1 MVTGNTTVIKGDG
14 GVFNNKIKISQGTP
28 FSPFLFNSVMDELI
42 ECLEQSGVAQ
52 GNLNSAAGAT
62 SQGSV
67 SDNRACFTFSYPGP
81 FKCQA
86 CEHVEAVFAR
96 IVNHCTHHNVL
107 VNGLTCNICN
117 KHFRTVNAVASHF
130 THCRKVANSVPAP
143 ATVTPLDSEVT
154 VPAATSY
161 VCTACS
167 RTFSTFSGLRLHEK
181 RKHAS
186 TFVASSQRPKNHR
199 WSEHEMHDVRAT
211 LAKLEKTGSSSLAAL
226 AEELS
231 CLWQESISVNTAK
244 YLRKKALATESSEPK
259 APACTTQIID
269 CVDCSGSSSPRELKN
284 LMSYSSPI
292 SENQE
297 YTVGELDNF
306 NSGLLSALEDSL
318 TSNNTE
324 IEGDEDRKHYTD
336 GVASVLAT
344 LLRPNCDG
352 RNPPAPTNRRK
363 RLPPPARNRSERK
376 RCNYASFQSLFKR
389 DPKRIAAHLIKNQ
402 PLRNVSCPIDVAE
415 SALRQRLSQR
425 PGIDAAPFKFKRPP
439 NSECILSPISA
450 DEVTLHLKL
459 MSAETSAGLDGVQV
473 SHLRQCDPMCLA
485 KAFNCFLLA
494 RYIPP
499 QLKDCRTTLIPKTDN
514 PRPDADD
521 YRPITIASCIYR
533 LFSKIVTRRLENC
546 ISLHPRQKAFRS
558 GTDGAFDN
566 ITTLTTIVRDAHK
579 SGKELNIV
587 CVDLAKAFDTVNH
600 SSIDRALRMHG
611 LDANSRALIAQM
623 VTGSTTV
630 IKGDGGVLSHK
641 IEINQGVRQGD
652 PISPLLFNS
661 VMDELIE
668 RLEQSG
674 VGYKINN
681 TEVVT
686 LAFADDVTLV
696 SSSHRGMEKLLSITH
711 DFINER
717 GLKLNIRKCKG
728 IRFVR
733 TPKTKSL
740 VQDTSKAFKVRG
752 SGEESSCIPMAGPG
766 EFIKILGVPIAPN
779 GKPSFDIDT
788 LEGTLERIRKAP
800 LKPAQKL
807 AIVRDYLIPSLEY
820 KLGVPGVGRRVL
832 DEVDASIRQTVK
844 RFLHLPHTG
853 MNSMFLTMPIK
864 DGGLGLRSLRTQH
877 LARVAV
883 GTNSMMSSADPTSH
897 TIASM
902 PQHQKPLHAAL
913 QHFSVPAATKDALKK
928 GKRQL
933 LCAEIAELTETY
945 QGSCLPT
952 FRKRPVGNSWL
963 SGLNGMRSRDFI
975 TGLKLRFGVI
985 ETRSQKWRGRTPQ
998 NPAVLL
1004 CRHCGHSTGKRET
1017 AAHISQKCPQTK
1029 NLNIQRHNKIV
1040 HLVAEHARREGF
1052 TVHVE
1057 HALKSDG
1064 QVYKPDLI
1072 LTKGNAAH
1080 VLDVAVPWE
1089 TGTDMHEH
1097 HERKV
1102 TKYCMISDDVKAHF
1116 GVDSCTV
1123 GAIVVGARSSWCAS
1137 NKTTLKACNTHFT
1150 KRFKRLLCRVALEG
1164 TCRPLLSALE
1174 HFAVPAATKSAIRED
1189 KQNLL
1194 REEIGQ
1200 LSETY
1205 RSSCLPSF
1213 KKASLVNSWLRGTSG
1228 MRSRDYIAGLKL
1240 RFGVIKTRSQKWRG

>member
-1 MVTGNTTVIKGDG
+1 
-14 GVFNNKIKISQGTP
+14 
-28 FSPFLFNSVMDELI
+28 
-42 ECLEQSGVAQ
+42 
-52 GNLNSAAGAT
+52 
-62 SQGSV
+62 
-67 SDNRACFTFSYPGP
+67 
-81 FKCQA
+81 
-86 CEHVEAVFAR
+86 
-96 IVNHCTHHNVL
+96 
-107 VNGLTCNICN
+107 
-117 KHFRTVNAVASHF
+117 
-130 THCRKVANSVPAP
+130 
-143 ATVTPLDSEVT
+143 
-154 VPAATSY
+154 
-161 VCTACS
+161 
-167 RTFSTFSGLRLHEK
+167 
-181 RKHAS
+181 
-186 TFVASSQRPKNHR
+186 
-199 WSEHEMHDVRAT
+199 MHDVRAI
-211 LAKLEKTGSSSLAAL
+211 LAKLEKTGSLSLAKL
-226 AEELS
+226 ADELS

-244 YLRKKALATESSEPK
+244 YLRKKALATESSLPG
-259 APACTTQIID
+259 ALTCTSPQTAD
-269 CVDCSGSSSPRELKN
+269 CVDCISSNSPRELKKLTGDGGETIGEGWETPKALKTPEIPN
-284 LMSYSSPI
+284 ESS
-292 SENQE
+292 
-297 YTVGELDNF
+297 
-306 NSGLLSALEDSL
+306 
-318 TSNNTE
+318 
-324 IEGDEDRKHYTD
+324 DEDRKHYTD
-336 GVASVLAT
+336 GVASVLAA
-344 LLRPNCDG
+344 LLRPNCDS

-376 RCNYASFQSLFKR
+376 RSNYASFQSLFRR

-402 PLRNVSCPIDVAE
+402 PLRN
-415 SALRQRLSQR
+415 R
-425 PGIDAAPFKFKRPP
+425 PGIDAAPFKSKRPP
-439 NSECILSPISA
+439 NTECILFPISA

-459 MSAETSAGLDGVQV
+459 MSAKTSAGLDGVQV
-473 SHLRQCDPMCLA
+473 SHLRQCDPVCLA

-514 PRPDADD
+514 PRPDTEV
-521 YRPITIASCIYR
+521 YRPITIAPCIYR

-566 ITTLTTIVRDAHK
+566 ITTLTTIVRDEHK

-611 LDANSRALIAQM
+611 LDANSRALIAEM

-630 IKGDGGVLSHK
+630 IKGDGGVLSNK

-696 SSSHRGMEKLLSITH
+696 SSSQRGMEKLLSITH

-717 GLKLNIRKCKG
+717 GLKLNIRKCKA

-752 SGEESSCIPMAGPG
+752 TGSVVNVKSYIPMAGPG
-766 EFIKILGVPIAPN
+766 EVIKILGVPIAPN

-788 LEGTLERIRKAP
+788 LEGTLERIRKAS

-807 AIVRDYLIPSLEY
+807 ATVLDYLIPSLEY

-832 DEVDASIRQTVK
+832 DEVNSSIRQTVK

-853 MNSMFLTMPIK
+853 MNNMFLTMPIK

-883 GTNSMMSSADPTSH
+883 GTNSMMSSADPTSQ

-985 ETRSQKWRGRTPQ
+985 ETHSQKWRGKNPQ

-1029 NLNIQRHNKIV
+1029 NLYIQRHNKIV

-1057 HALKSDG
+1057 HALKSEG

-1072 LTKGNAAH
+1072 LIKGNAAH

-1097 HERKV
+1097 HERKWAPGPAGV
-1102 TKYCMISDDVKAHF
+1102 PAIELQLKHTLDGIVRGPRWQPLKLDRIGWNTPKNRRRPTVWEDGDAMPLEIYLRILSNDESRHSLECPANTESSQMPRHLISDAYEW
-1116 GVDSCTV
+1116 
-1123 GAIVVGARSSWCAS
+1123 I
-1137 NKTTLKACNTHFT
+1137 NKIPSVPIYYLAKPQPRERAWQNQRGKKT
-1150 KRFKRLLCRVALEG
+1150 
-1164 TCRPLLSALE
+1164 LLSL
-1174 HFAVPAATKSAIRED
+1174 T
-1189 KQNLL
+1189 
-1194 REEIGQ
+1194 
-1200 LSETY
+1200 
-1205 RSSCLPSF
+1205 
-1213 KKASLVNSWLRGTSG
+1213 LV
-1228 MRSRDYIAGLKL
+1228 
-1240 RFGVIKTRSQKWRG
+1240 